1 MEVEKESATSLEK
14 GEKLTRLP
22 LSRVRNI
29 MKLDPDV
36 SMASQEAVFLIAK
49 ATVHF
54 RFVNQVRSCLLYRP
68 TPLFQ
73 ELFLTALTKEA
84 YTFTKQSK
92 KKTMQKKDIGI
103 SSYPNGI
110 CILEYYKC

>member
-49 ATVHF
+49 AT
-54 RFVNQVRSCLLYRP
+54 
-68 TPLFQ
+68 